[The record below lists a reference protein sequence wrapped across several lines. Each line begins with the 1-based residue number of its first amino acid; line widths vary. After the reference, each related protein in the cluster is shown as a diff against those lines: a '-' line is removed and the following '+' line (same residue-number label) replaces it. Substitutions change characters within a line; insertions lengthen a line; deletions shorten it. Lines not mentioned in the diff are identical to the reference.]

1 MVPFV
6 LCAKHTCSKINT
18 CYRYRASPDTD
29 QRYDTFPK
37 LCDTEDSYSLFMMI
51 RPEDQIIDLDL
62 NEIPENIKENENTDN
77 L

>member
-1 MVPFV
+1 
-6 LCAKHTCSKINT
+6 
-18 CYRYRASPDTD
+18 
-29 QRYDTFPK
+29 
-37 LCDTEDSYSLFMMI
+37 MMI